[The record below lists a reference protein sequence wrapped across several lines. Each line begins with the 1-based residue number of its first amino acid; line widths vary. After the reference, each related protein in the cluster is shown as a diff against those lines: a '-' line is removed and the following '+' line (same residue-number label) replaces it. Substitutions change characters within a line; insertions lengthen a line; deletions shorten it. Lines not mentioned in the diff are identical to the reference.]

1 MSDFY
6 DKINDK
12 LTATIE
18 KQTNKTVE
26 KRKIQSDIRKAIEDA
41 GGVKIDGLTDSEY
54 IGEFAKQGNTL
65 DSEDPKYQGVFN
77 ETVKDHVKNN
87 PTAFYRNEDGIE
99 EVIVSASNEK
109 AKERAIALEKQRQA
123 LQPDGLNEI
132 NEKKRFTI
140 DKFRYNF
147 DSGARPNRYTV
158 DFYCP
163 PLGIAMEGL
172 RCTNASL
179 PGRQLEAQD
188 FSEYGPTRKLPY
200 NITMDGQEVSF
211 EFVCDSAF
219 ADRFVI
225 EAWQSAIYQGGGNIQ
240 AKLSEEDGTIDN
252 YYKTDRMGSSIK
264 PTFAY
269 YDEYVGEVVIK
280 QITRTNENALIY
292 RIHEA
297 YPIAFAPMELS
308 YDSENQLM
316 KFQCTF
322 AFRTWDSEYGNP
334 NPVTGINKGRR
345 AIDALLGIAN
355 LRKGGNSANNT
366 LQRFNDRLARFGGLF
381 G

>member
-6 DKINDK
+6 DKFKVD
-12 LTATIE
+12 LTDQIESNVNKTIE
-18 KQTNKTVE
+18 ENKIKKE
-26 KRKIQSDIRKAIEDA
+26 IRKAIENE
-41 GGVKIDGLTDSEY
+41 GGVRIDGLTDSEY
-54 IGEFAKQGNTL
+54 IGAFAKQGGTL
-65 DSEDPKYQGVFN
+65 DVDDPKYAGVYN
-77 ETVKDHVKNN
+77 QTVEEFATNN
-87 PTAFYRNEDGIE
+87 PMAFIKDKDGIE
-99 EVIVSASNEK
+99 NVIVSEQRN
-109 AKERAIALEKQRQA
+109 KEREIALEKQRQA
-123 LQPDGLNEI
+123 LQPDSLNEI
-132 NEKKRFTI
+132 SEKKRFTI

-147 DSGARPNRYTV
+147 DSGARANRYTV

-188 FSEYGPTRKLPY
+188 FSEYGPVRKLPY
-200 NITMDGQEVSF
+200 NITMDGQEVTF

-280 QITRTNENALIY
+280 QITRSNENALVY

-297 YPIAFAPMELS
+297 YPLAFAPMELS
-308 YDSENQLM
+308 YDSDNQLM

>member
-6 DKINDK
+6 DRLNTD
-12 LTATIE
+12 LTAKIE
-18 KQTNKTVE
+18 QKTNKSIE
-26 KRKIQSDIRKAIEDA
+26 ENRIKKDIRKAIEDN
-41 GGVKIDGLTDSEY
+41 GGIKIDGLTDSEY
-54 IGEFAKQGNTL
+54 IGAFAKQGNTL
-65 DSEDPKYQGVFN
+65 DYDDPKYASVYNQ
-77 ETVKDHVKNN
+77 TVKEYVTNN
-87 PTAFYRNEDGIE
+87 PMAMYKNEDGIE
-99 EVIVSASNEK
+99 EVIVSEQRN
-109 AKERAIALEKQRQA
+109 KEREIALEKQRQA
-123 LQPDGLNEI
+123 LQPDSLNEI
-132 NEKKRFTI
+132 SEKKRFTI

-147 DSGARPNRYTV
+147 DSGARANRYTV

-188 FSEYGPTRKLPY
+188 FSEYGPVRKLPY
-200 NITMDGQEVSF
+200 NITMDGQEVTF

-280 QITRTNENALIY
+280 QITRSNENALVY

-297 YPIAFAPMELS
+297 YPLAFAPMELS
-308 YDSENQLM
+308 YDSDNQLM

>member
-6 DKINDK
+6 DRLNTD
-12 LTATIE
+12 LTAKIE
-18 KQTNKTVE
+18 QKTNKSIE
-26 KRKIQSDIRKAIEDA
+26 ENRIKKDIRKAIEDN
-41 GGVKIDGLTDSEY
+41 GGIKIDGLTDSEY
-54 IGEFAKQGNTL
+54 IGAFAKQGGTL
-65 DSEDPKYQGVFN
+65 DVDDPKYAGVYN
-77 ETVKDHVKNN
+77 QTVEEFATNN
-87 PTAFYRNEDGIE
+87 PMAFIKDKDGIE
-99 EVIVSASNEK
+99 NVIVSEQRN
-109 AKERAIALEKQRQA
+109 KEREIALEKQRQA
-123 LQPDGLNEI
+123 LQPDSLNEI
-132 NEKKRFTI
+132 SEKKRFTI

-147 DSGARPNRYTV
+147 DSGARANRYTV

-188 FSEYGPTRKLPY
+188 FSEYGPVRKLPY
-200 NITMDGQEVSF
+200 NITMDGQEVTF

-280 QITRTNENALIY
+280 QITRSNENALVY

-297 YPIAFAPMELS
+297 YPLAFAPMELS
-308 YDSENQLM
+308 YDSDNQLM

>member
-6 DKINDK
+6 DKFKVD
-12 LTATIE
+12 LTDQIESNVNKTIE
-18 KQTNKTVE
+18 ENKIKKE
-26 KRKIQSDIRKAIEDA
+26 IRKAIENE
-41 GGVKIDGLTDSEY
+41 GGVRIDGLTDSEY
-54 IGEFAKQGNTL
+54 IGAFAKQGGTL
-65 DSEDPKYQGVFN
+65 EYDDPKYAGVYN
-77 ETVKDHVKNN
+77 QTVEEFATNN
-87 PTAFYRNEDGIE
+87 PMAFIKDKDGIE
-99 EVIVSASNEK
+99 NVIVSEQRN
-109 AKERAIALEKQRQA
+109 KEREIALEKQRQA
-123 LQPDGLNEI
+123 LQPDSLNEI
-132 NEKKRFTI
+132 SEKKRFTI

-147 DSGARPNRYTV
+147 DSGARANRYTV

-188 FSEYGPTRKLPY
+188 FSEYGPVRKLPY
-200 NITMDGQEVSF
+200 NITMDGQEVTF

-280 QITRTNENALIY
+280 QITRSNENALVY

-297 YPIAFAPMELS
+297 YPLAFAPMELS
-308 YDSENQLM
+308 YDSDNQLM

>member
-1 MSDFY
+1 
-6 DKINDK
+6 
-12 LTATIE
+12 LTDQIE
-18 KQTNKTVE
+18 QKTNKTIE
-26 KRKIQSDIRKAIEDA
+26 ENKIRKEIRKAIEDE
-41 GGVKIDGLTDSEY
+41 GGVKIDVDDKTY
-54 IGEFAKQGNTL
+54 IGAFAKQGGTL
-65 DSEDPKYQGVFN
+65 DYDDPKYAGVYN
-77 ETVKDHVKNN
+77 QTVKDYVTNN
-87 PTAFYRNEDGIE
+87 PNAFYTNEDGIE
-99 EVIVSASNEK
+99 ETIVSEQRN
-109 AKERAIALEKQRQA
+109 KEREIALEKQRQS

-188 FSEYGPTRKLPY
+188 FSEYGPVRKLPY
-200 NITMDGQEVSF
+200 NITMDGQEVTF

-240 AKLSEEDGTIDN
+240 AKLSEEDGAIDS
-252 YYKTDRMGSSIK
+252 YYKSDRMGSSIK

-280 QITRTNENALIY
+280 QITRSNENALVY

-297 YPIAFAPMELS
+297 YPLAFAPMELS
-308 YDSENQLM
+308 YDSDNQLM

>member
-6 DKINDK
+6 DKFKVD
-12 LTATIE
+12 LTDQIESNVNKTIE
-18 KQTNKTVE
+18 ENKIKKE
-26 KRKIQSDIRKAIEDA
+26 IRKAIENE
-41 GGVKIDGLTDSEY
+41 GGVRIDGLTDSEY
-54 IGEFAKQGNTL
+54 IGAFAKQGGTL
-65 DSEDPKYQGVFN
+65 DVDDPKYAGVYN
-77 ETVKDHVKNN
+77 QTVEEFATNN
-87 PTAFYRNEDGIE
+87 PMAFIKDKDGIE
-99 EVIVSASNEK
+99 NVIVSEQRN
-109 AKERAIALEKQRQA
+109 KEREIALEKQRQA
-123 LQPDGLNEI
+123 LQPDSLNEI
-132 NEKKRFTI
+132 SEKKRFTI

-147 DSGARPNRYTV
+147 DSGARANRYTV

-200 NITMDGQEVSF
+200 NITMDGQEVTF

-280 QITRTNENALIY
+280 QITRSNENALVY

-297 YPIAFAPMELS
+297 YPLAFAPMELS
-308 YDSENQLM
+308 YDSDNQLM

>member
-6 DKINDK
+6 DKFKVD
-12 LTATIE
+12 LTDQIESNVNKTIE
-18 KQTNKTVE
+18 ENKIKKE
-26 KRKIQSDIRKAIEDA
+26 IRKAIENE
-41 GGVKIDGLTDSEY
+41 GGVRIDGLTDSEY
-54 IGEFAKQGNTL
+54 IGAFAKQGNTL
-65 DSEDPKYQGVFN
+65 NYDDPKYAGVYN
-77 ETVKDHVKNN
+77 QTVEEFATNN
-87 PTAFYRNEDGIE
+87 PMAFIKDKDGIE
-99 EVIVSASNEK
+99 NVIVSEQRN
-109 AKERAIALEKQRQA
+109 KEREIALEKQRQA
-123 LQPDGLNEI
+123 LQPDSLNEI
-132 NEKKRFTI
+132 SEKKRFTI

-147 DSGARPNRYTV
+147 DSGARANRYTV

-188 FSEYGPTRKLPY
+188 FSEYGPVRKLPY
-200 NITMDGQEVSF
+200 NITMDGQEVTF

-240 AKLSEEDGTIDN
+240 AKISEEDGTIDN

-280 QITRTNENALIY
+280 QITRSNENALVY

-297 YPIAFAPMELS
+297 YPLAFAPMELS
-308 YDSENQLM
+308 YDSDNQLM

>member
-6 DKINDK
+6 DRLNTD
-12 LTATIE
+12 LTAKIE
-18 KQTNKTVE
+18 QKTNKSIE
-26 KRKIQSDIRKAIEDA
+26 ENKIKKDIRKAIEDN
-41 GGVKIDGLTDSEY
+41 GGIKIDGLTDSEY
-54 IGEFAKQGNTL
+54 IGAFAKQGNTL
-65 DSEDPKYQGVFN
+65 DYDDPKYAGVYN
-77 ETVKDHVKNN
+77 QTVKEYVTNN
-87 PTAFYRNEDGIE
+87 PNAMYKNEDGIE
-99 EVIVSASNEK
+99 EVIVSEQRN
-109 AKERAIALEKQRQA
+109 KERAIALEKQRQA
-123 LQPDGLNEI
+123 LEPDSLNEI
-132 NEKKRFTI
+132 SEKKRFTI

-200 NITMDGQEVSF
+200 NITMDGQEVTF
-211 EFVCDSAF
+211 EFVCDSSF

-240 AKLSEEDGTIDN
+240 AKISEEDGAIDS
-252 YYKTDRMGSSIK
+252 YYKSDRMGSSIK

-280 QITRTNENALIY
+280 QITRSNENALTY

-297 YPIAFAPMELS
+297 YPLAFAPMELS
-308 YDSENQLM
+308 YDSDNQLM

>member
-6 DKINDK
+6 DKFKVD
-12 LTATIE
+12 LTDQIESNVNKTIE
-18 KQTNKTVE
+18 ENKIKKE
-26 KRKIQSDIRKAIEDA
+26 IRKAIENE
-41 GGVKIDGLTDSEY
+41 GGVRIDGLTDSEY
-54 IGEFAKQGNTL
+54 IGAFAKQGGTL
-65 DSEDPKYQGVFN
+65 DVDDPKYAGVYN
-77 ETVKDHVKNN
+77 QTVEEFATNN
-87 PTAFYRNEDGIE
+87 PMAFIKDKDGIE
-99 EVIVSASNEK
+99 NVIVSEQRN
-109 AKERAIALEKQRQA
+109 KEREIALEKQRQA
-123 LQPDGLNEI
+123 LQPDSLNEI
-132 NEKKRFTI
+132 SEKKRFTI

-147 DSGARPNRYTV
+147 DSGARANRYTV

-188 FSEYGPTRKLPY
+188 FSEYGPVRKLPY
-200 NITMDGQEVSF
+200 NITMDGQEVTF

-240 AKLSEEDGTIDN
+240 AKISEEDGTIDN

-280 QITRTNENALIY
+280 QITRSNENALVY

-297 YPIAFAPMELS
+297 YPLAFAPMELS
-308 YDSENQLM
+308 YDSDNQLM

>member
-6 DKINDK
+6 DKFKVD
-12 LTATIE
+12 LTDQIESNVNKTIE
-18 KQTNKTVE
+18 ENKIKKE
-26 KRKIQSDIRKAIEDA
+26 IRKAIENE
-41 GGVKIDGLTDSEY
+41 GGVRIDGLTDSEY
-54 IGEFAKQGNTL
+54 IGAFAKQGGTL
-65 DSEDPKYQGVFN
+65 DVDDPKYAGVYN
-77 ETVKDHVKNN
+77 QTVEEFATNN
-87 PTAFYRNEDGIE
+87 PMAFIKDKDGIE
-99 EVIVSASNEK
+99 NVIVSEQRN
-109 AKERAIALEKQRQA
+109 KEREIALEKQRQA
-123 LQPDGLNEI
+123 LQPDSLNEI
-132 NEKKRFTI
+132 SEKKRFTI

-147 DSGARPNRYTV
+147 DSGARANRYTV

-188 FSEYGPTRKLPY
+188 FSEYGPVRKLPY
-200 NITMDGQEVSF
+200 NITMDGQEVTF

-240 AKLSEEDGTIDN
+240 AKLSEEDGTIDS

-280 QITRTNENALIY
+280 QITRSNENALVY

-297 YPIAFAPMELS
+297 YPLAFAPMELS
-308 YDSENQLM
+308 YDSDNQLM

>member
-1 MSDFY
+1 
-6 DKINDK
+6 
-12 LTATIE
+12 
-18 KQTNKTVE
+18 
-26 KRKIQSDIRKAIEDA
+26 
-41 GGVKIDGLTDSEY
+41 
-54 IGEFAKQGNTL
+54 
-65 DSEDPKYQGVFN
+65 
-77 ETVKDHVKNN
+77 
-87 PTAFYRNEDGIE
+87 
-99 EVIVSASNEK
+99 
-109 AKERAIALEKQRQA
+109 
-123 LQPDGLNEI
+123 
-132 NEKKRFTI
+132 
-140 DKFRYNF
+140 
-147 DSGARPNRYTV
+147 
-158 DFYCP
+158 
-163 PLGIAMEGL
+163 MEGL

-200 NITMDGQEVSF
+200 NITMDGQEVTF

-240 AKLSEEDGTIDN
+240 AKLSEEDGAIDN

-280 QITRTNENALIY
+280 QITRSNENALVY

-297 YPIAFAPMELS
+297 YPLAFAPMELS
-308 YDSENQLM
+308 YDSDNQLM